1 MAEKKPAAC
10 CGRIVTHKK
19 NGDPYAHTC
28 AEPTAQQREQTREMD
43 AVVLSDPDLQRR
55 AIEAL
60 EARSPEQKAATAS
73 RMDTR
78 VSDLLGVPRDVPD
91 SFPASYGSP
100 CDTCGDNLVPGDDI
114 RSDGA
119 GGWECASHVVD
130 DMALSDPAT
139 CVHSFT
145 WADDGNGHSGSFCVR
160 CGTEDTGELKAERA
174 AAGRARH
181 AAQHGGDEIKS
192 LAPVAAPQTEA
203 DEFLDP
209 TEPAPE
215 LNVSGQPKARYAWRG
230 KTNMGYMVK
239 LPETGD
245 FRRYKNGSVKGLT
258 RCTTFNKAAS
268 DQNALSDWGK
278 RNVLIGA
285 SLRPDLVARAH
296 GLTHADNRS
305 ELMSLVSE
313 LETAA
318 GAKVSADIGTMIH
331 EITERLD
338 GDPTY
343 KISDVPAQ
351 FREAAVLYRT
361 TLLAH
366 GLRPVQGLIERTT
379 YVPEFGGVVGTLDRV
394 YYHEKS
400 GTYLIGDVKT
410 GKTLEYGMDE
420 IETQEAIYARGVNNA
435 GVYDW
440 NTDTWCSPGS
450 YGDSVDTGPWQVP
463 TVSTEW
469 GVVVHMPV
477 QGDDAGKCLL
487 VRADLQ
493 RGWRHA
499 KVCYDVRVERANKPK
514 PIPWTDDLFLAPETP
529 AQEYSEGSY
538 ESWTEGPQ
546 SAVDAVWADRFRDV
560 RSKADAAALWAV
572 AKDAGVS
579 EENLARYVLVAQER
593 LDELHHARLW
603 DEEFSQV
610 QNTDDAGAAWK
621 AAKAAGVEPME
632 LQRLVH
638 LAQQRLRELGVTG

>member
-1 MAEKKPAAC
+1 MARFTEKKSAAC
-10 CGRIVTHKK
+10 CGRIVAHKTD
-19 NGDPYAHTC
+19 GDPYKHTC
-28 AEPTAQQREQTREMD
+28 VEPTAQQREATRAMD
-43 AVVLSDPDLQRR
+43 AAIVASYAAEQADECDHPNGFELGRCAGCGASAPDDDALLADPD
-55 AIEAL
+55 
-60 EARSPEQKAATAS
+60 
-73 RMDTR
+73 
-78 VSDLLGVPRDVPD
+78 
-91 SFPASYGSP
+91 
-100 CDTCGDNLVPGDDI
+100 TCTH
-114 RSDGA
+114 A
-119 GGWECASHVVD
+119 
-130 DMALSDPAT
+130 
-139 CVHSFT
+139 FT
-145 WADDGNGHSGSFCVR
+145 WADDGNGHEGSFCIR
-160 CGTEDTGELKAERA
+160 CGTEDSGDLKAERA
-174 AAGRARH
+174 AAGRA
-181 AAQHGGDEIKS
+181 AT
-192 LAPVAAPQTEA
+192 PQQTASERSEA

-209 TEPAPE
+209 TEPKPE

-296 GLTHADNRS
+296 GLTHVDNRS

-338 GDPTY
+338 GDPSY
-343 KISDVPAQ
+343 KITDVPAQ

-379 YVPEFGGVVGTLDRV
+379 YVPDFGGVVGTLDRV

-400 GTYLIGDVKT
+400 GQYLIGDVKT

-420 IETQEAIYARGVNNA
+420 IETQEAIYARGVNGA

-440 NTDTWCSPGS
+440 NTDTWCPPGS
-450 YGDSVDTGPWQVP
+450 YGDSVGTGPWHVP
-463 TVSTEW
+463 TVSEDW
-469 GVVVHMPV
+469 GIVIHMPV

-499 KVCYDVRVERANKPK
+499 KVCHDVRVERANKPK
-514 PIPWTDDLFLAPETP
+514 PVPWDGSKLLPVPQTP
-529 AQEYSEGSY
+529 VQDYSEEPQTQTVLERPDPQGPCSY
-538 ESWTEGPQ
+538 GCHTDGLNYRECPVHGEPGYSVQPAPRPTSDEVWLKKFQ
-546 SAVDAVWADRFRDV
+546 AVQTQ
-560 RSKADAAALWAV
+560 KEAAALWQK
-572 AKDAGVS
+572 AKDAGVAADD
-579 EENLARYVLVAQER
+579 LARYVDVAKQR
-593 LDELHHARLW
+593 LDEIHHGRLW
-603 DEEFSQV
+603 DAEFSGV
-610 QNTDDAGAAWK
+610 QDTDAAGRLWSE
-621 AAKAAGVEPME
+621 AKAAGVEPME
-632 LQRLVH
+632 LQRLVQ